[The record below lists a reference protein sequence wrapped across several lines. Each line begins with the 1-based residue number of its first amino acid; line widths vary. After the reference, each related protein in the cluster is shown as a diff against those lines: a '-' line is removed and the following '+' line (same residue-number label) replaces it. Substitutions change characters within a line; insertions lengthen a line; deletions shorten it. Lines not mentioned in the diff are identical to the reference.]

1 MLEEINLIDLK
12 KLNYE
17 QLDSLAKEIREEIIT
32 VVSKNGGHLAS
43 NLGIVELTIAL
54 HKVFESPK
62 DKIIFDV
69 SHQSYTHKILT
80 GRYQSFASLRK
91 FKGIS
96 GFTKYDES
104 IHDAFE
110 AGHSSTA
117 ISAGLG
123 YLEAK
128 KEFPDQI
135 GDVIAVV
142 GDASIVNGL
151 SFEALNYLGDH
162 KDQKMIIILN
172 DNEMGIS
179 KNVGSLAKS
188 YNNIRTKGKMR
199 FIRKITPIKV
209 KKALESTFYEINLF
223 NSLGFQYFEKI
234 DGHNLKELVKYL
246 TYAKNA
252 KESVILHI
260 MTKKGKGYLPAEKDE
275 LGSWHGVSPFDI
287 KTGIQKK
294 DSTNTTYGHLLAEYL
309 INFAIH
315 DAKGKL
321 LRVITPAMTLGS
333 GLENFAKTCAKQF
346 IDVGIAEENA
356 AVMAASMA
364 HAGLLP
370 VLFCYATF
378 LQRAYDEILH
388 DIARSKEHV
397 IICVDHAGVVS
408 NDGDTHQGIFDLAYF
423 NSIPHLTILS
433 PKDGSEAIS
442 MLDYAIN
449 EVKTPVIIRYSKEK
463 IAKDVVKYQYLPKWM
478 MEGEGSTVV
487 ITYGILYQEAKKYIK
502 EHDLKVAIVNASI
515 LSNLDEELLIK
526 LATDEK
532 KLIVYEEVY
541 RKGSLGDAI
550 LRFYNGTNLYPKIK
564 LLAFGETYLEVGTRE
579 ELLREYKISLDDL
592 RKEIGD

>member
-179 KNVGSLAKS
+179 KNVG
-188 YNNIRTKGKMR
+188 
-199 FIRKITPIKV
+199 
-209 KKALESTFYEINLF
+209 
-223 NSLGFQYFEKI
+223 
-234 DGHNLKELVKYL
+234 
-246 TYAKNA
+246 
-252 KESVILHI
+252 
-260 MTKKGKGYLPAEKDE
+260 
-275 LGSWHGVSPFDI
+275 
-287 KTGIQKK
+287 
-294 DSTNTTYGHLLAEYL
+294 
-309 INFAIH
+309 
-315 DAKGKL
+315 
-321 LRVITPAMTLGS
+321 
-333 GLENFAKTCAKQF
+333 
-346 IDVGIAEENA
+346 
-356 AVMAASMA
+356 
-364 HAGLLP
+364 
-370 VLFCYATF
+370 
-378 LQRAYDEILH
+378 
-388 DIARSKEHV
+388 
-397 IICVDHAGVVS
+397 
-408 NDGDTHQGIFDLAYF
+408 
-423 NSIPHLTILS
+423 
-433 PKDGSEAIS
+433 
-442 MLDYAIN
+442 
-449 EVKTPVIIRYSKEK
+449 
-463 IAKDVVKYQYLPKWM
+463 
-478 MEGEGSTVV
+478 
-487 ITYGILYQEAKKYIK
+487 
-502 EHDLKVAIVNASI
+502 
-515 LSNLDEELLIK
+515 
-526 LATDEK
+526 
-532 KLIVYEEVY
+532 
-541 RKGSLGDAI
+541 
-550 LRFYNGTNLYPKIK
+550 
-564 LLAFGETYLEVGTRE
+564 
-579 ELLREYKISLDDL
+579 
-592 RKEIGD
+592 

>member
-223 NSLGFQYFEKI
+223 RI
-234 DGHNLKELVKYL
+234 
-246 TYAKNA
+246 
-252 KESVILHI
+252 SV
-260 MTKKGKGYLPAEKDE
+260 
-275 LGSWHGVSPFDI
+275 F
-287 KTGIQKK
+287 
-294 DSTNTTYGHLLAEYL
+294 
-309 INFAIH
+309 
-315 DAKGKL
+315 
-321 LRVITPAMTLGS
+321 
-333 GLENFAKTCAKQF
+333 
-346 IDVGIAEENA
+346 
-356 AVMAASMA
+356 
-364 HAGLLP
+364 
-370 VLFCYATF
+370 
-378 LQRAYDEILH
+378 
-388 DIARSKEHV
+388 
-397 IICVDHAGVVS
+397 
-408 NDGDTHQGIFDLAYF
+408 
-423 NSIPHLTILS
+423 
-433 PKDGSEAIS
+433 
-442 MLDYAIN
+442 
-449 EVKTPVIIRYSKEK
+449 
-463 IAKDVVKYQYLPKWM
+463 
-478 MEGEGSTVV
+478 
-487 ITYGILYQEAKKYIK
+487 
-502 EHDLKVAIVNASI
+502 
-515 LSNLDEELLIK
+515 
-526 LATDEK
+526 
-532 KLIVYEEVY
+532 
-541 RKGSLGDAI
+541 
-550 LRFYNGTNLYPKIK
+550 
-564 LLAFGETYLEVGTRE
+564 
-579 ELLREYKISLDDL
+579 
-592 RKEIGD
+592 

>member
-32 VVSKNGGHLAS
+32 VVSRNGGHLAS

-54 HKVFESPK
+54 HMVFESPK

-69 SHQSYTHKILT
+69 SHQSYAHKILT
-80 GRYQSFASLRK
+80 GRYKNFESLRK

-96 GFTKYDES
+96 GFTRYDES

-287 KTGIQKK
+287 KTGVQKN
-294 DSTNTTYGHLLAEYL
+294 DSNNTTYGHLLAEYL
-309 INFAIH
+309 IDFATNNNN
-315 DAKGKL
+315 GRL

-333 GLENFAKTCAKQF
+333 GLENFAKTCTKQF

-356 AVMAASMA
+356 TVMAASMA

-370 VLFCYATF
+370 IYFVMRPFY
-378 LQRAYDEILH
+378 
-388 DIARSKEHV
+388 KEH
-397 IICVDHAGVVS
+397 
-408 NDGDTHQGIFDLAYF
+408 TMRFF
-423 NSIPHLTILS
+423 MILLEV
-433 PKDGSEAIS
+433 KS
-442 MLDYAIN
+442 MLSF
-449 EVKTPVIIRYSKEK
+449 V
-463 IAKDVVKYQYLPKWM
+463 
-478 MEGEGSTVV
+478 
-487 ITYGILYQEAKKYIK
+487 
-502 EHDLKVAIVNASI
+502 
-515 LSNLDEELLIK
+515 LIM
-526 LATDEK
+526 
-532 KLIVYEEVY
+532 
-541 RKGSLGDAI
+541 LG
-550 LRFYNGTNLYPKIK
+550 L
-564 LLAFGETYLEVGTRE
+564 
-579 ELLREYKISLDDL
+579 
-592 RKEIGD
+592 